1 MKGTYSNIIILV
13 AALLATTGCKKWLDV
28 SPKTEIRE
36 QILFSDEQG
45 FKDALIGTYTLMGG
59 ASTYGTNLT
68 MGVLDGMA
76 QRYNTTS
83 ATAHSYYYPARYDYT
98 NTASKNYITAIWGGL
113 YTAVANVNNI
123 LAQADDKKEVFR
135 GNNYNQVKGE
145 ALALRAFL
153 HFDLLRMFAVAPVVD
168 GNRKSIPYVTRFGI
182 KVYPLLTVNEVVDS
196 CLKDLSDAEQFLSN
210 DKNVRL
216 DFVSDPFLSYTRNHM
231 NYWAVK
237 GLQARINLYRGDKT
251 NALAAALEVINNQAI
266 YFPFV
271 ASAAVS
277 ASANRDRTFSPEH
290 LFALNVFK
298 LKDIT
303 DALTKTNTVGGVPTL
318 AHTTSNINSLYES
331 TAGGSSDIR
340 YVYLFTPYSTSSSC
354 TKYWQDD
361 IAANAELEYLKGNL
375 PLIRISEVFY
385 IAAEAAA
392 TPADGVNY
400 LNTVRLKRGL
410 VALASTI
417 SETTLQTEILK
428 EYKKEFYAEGQL
440 FYYFKRRNAARVDGS
455 TVNMTEATYTF
466 PLPEDE
472 IEFAQRF

>member
-1 MKGTYSNIIILV
+1 MKGTYSYIIILV
-13 AALLATTGCKKWLDV
+13 AAMLATTGCKKWLDV

-36 QILFSDEQG
+36 QLLFSDEQG

-59 ASTYGTNLT
+59 ANIYGTNLT

-76 QRYNTTS
+76 QRYNTS
-83 ATAHSYYYPARYDYT
+83 AATTHPYYFPARYDYT
-98 NTASKNYITAIWGGL
+98 TTASKNFISAIWGGL
-113 YTAVANVNNI
+113 YTGVANVNNI
-123 LAQADDKKEVFR
+123 LMQVDEKKQLFR
-135 GNNYNQVKGE
+135 GDNYNKIKGE

-153 HFDLLRMFAVAPVVD
+153 HFDLLRLYGVAPVVD
-168 GNRKSIPYVTRFGI
+168 ANRKSIPYVTRFGV
-182 KVYPLLTVNEVVDS
+182 KVYPLLTVNEVIDS
-196 CLKDLSDAEQFLSN
+196 CLSDLSKAEQLLSN
-210 DKNVRL
+210 DKTVRL
-216 DFVSDPFLSYTRNHM
+216 DFASDPFLSYTRNHM

-237 GLQARINLYRGDKT
+237 GLQARIHLYRGDKV
-251 NALAAALEVINNQAI
+251 NALAAALEVLNDQAT

-271 ASAAVS
+271 ASTAVS
-277 ASANRDRTFSPEH
+277 ASANRDRTFSTEH
-290 LFALNVFK
+290 LFALHVFK

-303 DALTKTNTVGGVPTL
+303 DALTKTSTVGGLPTL
-318 AHTTSNINSLYES
+318 VHRTSNINSLYES

-361 IAANAELEYLKGNL
+361 ITFEQYKGNL
-375 PLIRISEVFY
+375 PLIRLSEVFY

-400 LNTVRLKRGL
+400 LNAVRLKRGL
-410 VALASTI
+410 VALASSI
-417 SETTLQTEILK
+417 SETTLQTEIEK

-472 IEFAQRF
+472 IEFGQRF

>member
-13 AALLATTGCKKWLDV
+13 AAMLATTGCKKWLDV

-36 QILFSDEQG
+36 KILFSDEQG

-59 ASTYGTNLT
+59 TNTYGTNLT

-83 ATAHSYYYPARYDYT
+83 NTQHIYYYPARYDYT
-98 NTASKNYITAIWGGL
+98 NTASKNYITVIWGGL

-123 LAQADDKKEVFR
+123 LAQADDKKELFR

-153 HFDLLRMFAVAPVVD
+153 HFDLLRMYGVAPVVD

-182 KVYPLLTVNEVVDS
+182 KVYPLLTVNEVIDS
-196 CLKDLSDAEQFLSN
+196 CLKDLSTAEQLLSN

-237 GLQARINLYRGDKT
+237 GLQARIYLYRGDKT
-251 NALAAALEVINNQAI
+251 NALAAALEVINNQAT

-271 ASAAVS
+271 TSSAASATV
-277 ASANRDRTFSPEH
+277 NRDRTFSTEH

-303 DALTKTNTVGGVPTL
+303 DAFTKTTTVGGVPTL
-318 AHTTSNINSLYES
+318 AHTTSNINTLYES

-340 YVYLFTPYSTSSSC
+340 YVYLFTPYSTSSSS
-354 TKYWQDD
+354 TKYWQEDL
-361 IAANAELEYLKGNL
+361 NFEYLKGNL
-375 PLIRISEVFY
+375 PLIRLSEMYY
-385 IAAEAAA
+385 IAAESAA
-392 TPADGVNY
+392 TAADGVNY

-410 VALASTI
+410 IALASTI
-417 SETTLQTEILK
+417 SATTLQAEILK

-440 FYYFKRRNAARVDGS
+440 FYYFKRLNAARVDGS

>member
-13 AALLATTGCKKWLDV
+13 AAMLATTGCKKWLDV

-36 QILFSDEQG
+36 QIIFSDEQG

-59 ASTYGTNLT
+59 TNTYGTNLT

-83 ATAHSYYYPARYDYT
+83 ATTHSYYYPARYDYT
-98 NTASKNYITAIWGGL
+98 NTASKNYIAAIWGGL
-113 YTAVANVNNI
+113 YSAVANVNNI
-123 LAQADDKKEVFR
+123 LAQAEGKKEVFR
-135 GNNYNQVKGE
+135 GNNYSQVKGE

-153 HFDLLRMFAVAPVVD
+153 HFDLLRMYGVAPVVD

-182 KVYPLLTVNEVVDS
+182 KAYPLLTVNEVIDS
-196 CLKDLSDAEQFLSN
+196 CLKDLSAAEQLLSN

-216 DFVSDPFLSYTRNHM
+216 DFVTDPFLSYTRNHM

-237 GLQARINLYRGDKT
+237 GLQARIYLYRGDKT
-251 NALAAALEVINNQAI
+251 NALAAALEVINNQAT

-271 ASAAVS
+271 ASSAAS
-277 ASANRDRTFSPEH
+277 ASTNRDRTYSTEH

-303 DALTKTNTVGGVPTL
+303 DALTKTTTVGGIPTL

-331 TAGGSSDIR
+331 TAGGSADIR
-340 YVYLFTPYSTSSSC
+340 YVYLFTPYSTSSSS

-361 IAANAELEYLKGNL
+361 IAPAFEYLKGNL
-375 PLIRISEVFY
+375 PLIRLSEMYY
-385 IAAEAAA
+385 IAAESA
-392 TPADGVNY
+392 TTAADGVNY

-417 SETTLQTEILK
+417 SATTLQAEILK

-440 FYYFKRRNAARVDGS
+440 FYYFKRLNAARVDGS
-455 TVNMTEATYTF
+455 TINMTEATYTF